1 MTRVL
6 VTGGSSMVGDYLL
19 PRLVAD
25 GHAITVFSRGAR
37 SIAGVDWRQ
46 ADVARTPLKDL
57 VAGADVLIH
66 LAPLPLLT
74 RVLPGLPGDVKRIVA
89 VGTTSVF
96 TKADARSEADRR
108 LAEQQQEAERLFAD
122 FCRKHNLRG
131 TLLRPTLVYDGKRD
145 KNVTRIARF
154 IRRTGFFPL
163 AAPGAGLR
171 QPLHAA
177 DLADACR
184 AALQSRGAGPAYNLA
199 GGETLSYRAMV
210 ERIFQALGR
219 ESRILALPLGVYRA
233 ALRVARLHPRFR
245 ALSLDVADRMNR
257 DLVFDYGEAA
267 RDLGFRPRAFQP
279 EFAP

>member
-6 VTGGSSMVGDYLL
+6 VTGGSSVVGDYLL
-19 PRLVAD
+19 PWLAAD
-25 GHAITVFSRGAR
+25 GHAVTVFSRSTRAV
-37 SIAGVDWRQ
+37 AGVDWRQ
-46 ADVARTPLKDL
+46 ADVARSPLKNL
-57 VAGADVLIH
+57 VTGADALIH

-74 RVLPGLPGDVKRIVA
+74 RVLAGLPNTVTRIVA

-96 TKADARSEADRR
+96 TKADARSEADRC
-108 LAEQQQEAERLFAD
+108 LAEQQQEAEQVLAD
-122 FCRKHNLRG
+122 FCRGRDLRC

-154 IRRTGFFPL
+154 IRRAGFFPL

-184 AALQSRGAGPAYNLA
+184 AALQTRDAGPAYNLA

-210 ERIFQALGR
+210 ERIFTALGR
-219 ESRILALPLGVYRA
+219 RPRILPVPLGAYRT
-233 ALRVARLHPRFR
+233 ALLVARLHPRFR
-245 ALSLDVADRMNR
+245 SLSLDVADRMNR
-257 DLVFDYGEAA
+257 DMVFDYGEAA
-267 RDLGFRPRAFQP
+267 RDLGFHPRTFHP
-279 EFAP
+279 ELAP